1 MARRKKTA
9 GAEIA
14 SSASDDRWRAKDDLH
29 TLSRAAEI
37 GSDKGRMRAAQAEA
51 RCQMVALE
59 IVAGKG
65 MSSRQARRKRLEDVE
80 L

>member
-9 GAEIA
+9 DVAMPM
-14 SSASDDRWRAKDDLH
+14 SADNDRWRAKDDLH

-37 GSDKGRMRAAQAEA
+37 GHDKARMRAAQAEA
-51 RCQMVALE
+51 KRQMVALE
-59 IVAGKG
+59 TVAGKG
-65 MSSRQARRKRLEDVE
+65 MSSRQTRRKRLENVE